1 MKLHQII
8 RQKSRSLVRLAS
20 QLHAD
25 YRENG
30 LAHAVRLG
38 RKTLKGITFKGKRGP
53 AAPPSEFD
61 RQYGVQTAG
70 IVRVAAM
77 DIEGPN
83 YAYAVYYRATEPELL
98 RAAIAAVT
106 PRPEAFTFVD
116 YGSGKGLALMVAS
129 EFAFR
134 AVVGVEFAKDLH
146 QESVKN
152 LAAFAQANPRQL
164 CRQVQAV
171 CGDAVEFPPPAGPLL
186 CHFYDPFEDCILE
199 KVLDRLAESN
209 RADPREIIVVYRS
222 AAASSAMRYE
232 EAHRQALFASKPF
245 LERVGVELP
254 PDHTAF
260 RLLPVSGA
268 TAATSSAP
276 QRVAS

>member
-1 MKLHQII
+1 MKFHQII

-30 LAHAVRLG
+30 LVHAVRLG
-38 RKTLKGITFKGKRGP
+38 RKTLKGITFKGKGSP

-61 RQYGVQTAG
+61 RQYGVSTSG

-98 RAAIAAVT
+98 RAAIRAVAI
-106 PRPEAFTFVD
+106 RCEDFTFID

-129 EFAFR
+129 EFPFR
-134 AVVGVEFAKDLH
+134 AAVGVEFAKDLH
-146 QESVKN
+146 QESLRN
-152 LAAFAQANPRQL
+152 LAAFAQANPGQQ
-164 CRQVQAV
+164 CRDVRAV
-171 CGDAVEFPPPAGPLL
+171 CGDAVEFVPPPGPLL

-209 RADPREIIVVYRS
+209 RADPRQMLVVYRS

-245 LERVGVELP
+245 LERVDAALP

-260 RLLPVSGA
+260 RLRPAPSAVS
-268 TAATSSAP
+268 
-276 QRVAS
+276 R